1 MSDNRLSWRRCRLA
15 LVLCIGICPLLA
27 TAMEVKFRLV
37 RADAPDQLVT
47 TACTKIDVQAEL
59 DKAKADEENAAGR
72 PQHNGGKPV
81 VADAQ
86 VKPKA
91 EFDHYTNYMK
101 GIVIDGKHPYQRMYN
116 GSFLGRSDE
125 IALSLADGEHTID
138 PGAHKFTILGGKVT
152 TSDPSLRWTGAT
164 LDILVYPVSIIAV
177 DGSSVR
183 DMPAELRR
191 LPVALRILSGSDELV
206 PKENYLSPTATF
218 KHLTLYMLTNTV
230 GLGYRLV
237 PSERHFHLT
246 EKGVVILDAE
256 GKAST
261 DGGIPVENQFTITI
275 PKVAVPVVVRG
286 AKIHVTIGGSS
297 GQLSFD
303 SDPGEK
309 KDTSKIFYAI
319 GTIEG
324 SEITAGSRVQVVDK
338 FHGDLGAYPRR
349 KVLIDARAAESH
361 EPRIL
366 QVALPAYA
374 TDCGKPLRVRIQMVD
389 SYDASTIP
397 SPEVGAF
404 IWTPPVL
411 QDDGWL
417 RASPSGIVNPAEWRA
432 LKIQST
438 TEPDTY
444 DVIMPA
450 VHSSVYWLRFAV
462 DKRGYCSPNSALS
475 ADFTQGI
482 VDTSALANLSVF
494 CPTGRHAFF
503 NGADL
508 PISAVIK
515 APKAIPASHLR
526 LVIKQGESEYALADQ
541 DIPALEAG
549 CNPFH
554 FVVDGSATGALA
566 PGDYALSATLGSI
579 HSNNWSV
586 TIAKPRQHV
595 DFPIYG
601 TGRFSRYNVDDG
613 SSYVNVPP
621 SIAAANEARKI
632 FARNAA
638 VLGQQVDTVLL
649 DWYGFNPLSNYQG
662 RDSSSEI
669 AEVEKVLRHAI
680 ALPSHEVYYYQNHFE
695 AVHDALMKEG
705 IGEIN
710 GVKCNLAMISLMHSV
725 EKDVH
730 SEMRKF
736 QLISQI
742 GRKFENFDG
751 LSLVYPNTDPLGNSE
766 VVDAGRHARM
776 EAQNKNFKTKYGYDP
791 PTMVGATAY
800 ISTKLKGGAI
810 APELVE
816 ASKKWEAWMFECNSL
831 MGDFYAIARK
841 AVDPIIPGLKL
852 VNEGPGWGF
861 TANATY
867 PVTANAH
874 QSPLM
879 VWTGFSDY
887 AYNLILEPF
896 LRPKYLQMTG
906 TEIWGTLFG
915 YTGMRYNI
923 KKHVIEHLAAGVH
936 GFGYAGNSPLA
947 IANSYDSKFLPEEY
961 KEIREFLHTYGPM
974 FRKAN
979 PRAEIGVFFPFH
991 QTMYEIMAIE
1001 NEKWKMNV
1009 GTSGA
1014 YTCMTQLALLG
1025 YDFEV
1030 VSEEM
1035 IDKGE
1040 LDRFKV
1046 IIVPALHHVTAKH
1059 NDALE
1064 KFAAQG
1070 KTILLGSL
1078 STWIPKGARKIDDDF
1093 EELGDVNTR
1102 SRDPF
1107 DVDHAWWFGQ
1117 MRKKIP
1123 VLRDALQPI
1132 FLPFAKPE
1140 TDHLLIQSTRAGE
1153 GRYTFIWNMLYP
1165 SFMGTPRLTGNPEYS
1180 AYRGEANEQTT
1191 MPLKESVSFP
1201 AGSATYDLLSR
1212 TLVDNSQP
1220 KDGRVSVVCDLS
1232 FTSFR
1237 IFVTLPQEISSI
1249 RLEAAGSAV
1258 LGTQFPIKVTPL
1270 DKNGN
1275 AINAA
1280 IPLRIT
1286 ISDAAGKTVDEFYAS
1301 SMMSYEKVCS
1311 AALGFAVGKW
1321 KISVED
1327 LLIGHRVETSIA
1339 IDKAQ
1344 ALPFASAVRSVPVVD
1359 VQRPDL
1365 VHDFIE
1371 SRRKDGESIWI
1382 LLSESQNGKRPIAEE
1397 AVKQL
1402 ASIGIKAEIKSIGNP
1417 DIYSKDERIHLWQ
1430 RWSEMSP
1437 AQYIEHHVLLLGGE
1451 AENALIEELQESQL
1465 LSRALTGSYPGP
1477 GRGVLTVICSP
1488 FAFNRD
1494 VLCIFGPDA
1503 IGIRAALDTLVKA
1516 AVPAGKKPD
1525 PVPVALV
1532 AGKDPGSVKAE
1543 AHAAKMDGA
1552 TVQCISAS
1560 SDGERIA
1567 YGTLG
1572 YAKNVFVFDGAGK
1585 ALFEDKIGHINTLGM
1600 QLFPDGQRMAVS
1612 SDGFLY
1618 MREANGDLKWRI
1630 NFQRG
1635 YDVKDWIDPGGRYI
1649 VLSAGNAMQVCDLDL
1664 KPLWKFDEWDKC
1676 ENTQEILFG
1685 RAAHF
1690 LAAIDDG
1697 RTIVYRLT
1705 GKAPG
1710 IAGVNGDDIVFCDA
1724 LTGKVQKQLPV
1735 NLPDIYAFA
1744 GASGLRTELKSFD
1757 VLKNGSCFL
1766 LIVEAGRLGPFWIL
1780 LDGNLKP
1787 ILTRR
1792 FEMPTYIGGS
1802 ALMSEYALLD
1812 DKRLVFAVGDALCIS
1827 NPAWTN
1833 CDSLITG
1840 EMMLS
1845 VVVNEKKQ
1853 QIIISNSSG
1862 HVTAYG
1868 YNLKKAWDTD
1878 LGSGAHLHLMAD
1890 GRIAAGTMRGEAAL
1904 LDADGHL
1911 LWSRSLNRFA
1921 PPEEVERRW
1930 AQLESIPSTQQI
1942 AGVDW
1947 WERLEQNIEIGKE
1960 VVSLNGVAT
1969 RAKPLTATFK
1979 GAPFGTY
1986 LVEWHYGHAKAAA
1999 SLSLDFIET
2008 EKAVDGKPSVE
2019 VSRLARS
2026 AQAQEKEFVE
2036 RAVLRLGD
2044 RPESVRIN
2052 VQANGDQEASSTIVV
2067 RPLVFPSEDIVRM
2080 PALYRDMGS
2089 AAVLANPLA
2098 KIEIFPEPPDQW
2110 TGIWAEPFCLVNGR
2124 MFEKEAGLIGGK
2136 WFIGNNTAQISSN
2149 SAKVPCFI
2157 EITLPKKRFL
2167 SHVVVAEDPGLPRVE
2182 TMTVD
2187 VFIESREMRKGLTA
2201 LEMTQ
2206 AKRGYW
2212 QNAIKRK
2219 GNDSFY
2225 NVFKLPKIV
2234 YTNKI
2239 RVYVLAGYSSVDEIE
2254 IYESI
2259 PEEFRRPATKEK
2271 EGADAEKHK

>member
-1 MSDNRLSWRRCRLA
+1 MSNNRLSWGRWHFA
-15 LVLCIGICPLLA
+15 LTLCLGLCPLLS

-37 RADAPDQLVT
+37 RADVPDQLVT

-72 PQHNGGKPV
+72 PQHNGGKLV

-125 IALSLADGEHTID
+125 ITLSLADGEHTID
-138 PGAHKFTILGGKVT
+138 PGAHKFAILGGKIT
-152 TSDPSLRWTGAT
+152 TNDPSLRWTGTT

-275 PKVAVPVVVRG
+275 PKVAVPVIVRG
-286 AKIHVTIGGSS
+286 AKIHVAIGGSS
-297 GQLSFD
+297 GQLLFD

-319 GTIEG
+319 GTLEG

-397 SPEVGAF
+397 SPEIGAF
-404 IWTPPVL
+404 IWNPPVL

-450 VHSSVYWLRFAV
+450 VPSSVYWLRFAV

-526 LVIKQGESEYALADQ
+526 LIIKQGESEYALADQ
-541 DIPALEAG
+541 AIPALEAG

-566 PGDYALSATLGSI
+566 PGDYVLSATLGSI

-595 DFPIYG
+595 EFPIYG

-725 EKDVH
+725 ENDVH

-800 ISTKLKGGAI
+800 ISTKLKGEVI
-810 APELVE
+810 SPELVE

-961 KEIREFLHTYGPM
+961 REIREFLHTYGPM

-1001 NEKWKMNV
+1001 NDKWKMNV

-1035 IDKGE
+1035 IDKKE

-1046 IIVPALHHVTAKH
+1046 LVVPALHHVTTKH
-1059 NDALE
+1059 NEALE

-1191 MPLKESVSFP
+1191 MPLMESVSLP

-1220 KDGRVSVVCDLS
+1220 KDGRVTVVCDLS

-1249 RLEAAGSAV
+1249 RLEAVGSAV

-1275 AINAA
+1275 SINAA

-1286 ISDAAGKTVDEFYAS
+1286 ISDAAGKTVEEFYAS

-1327 LLIGHRVETSIA
+1327 LLIGHRVETSIT

-1344 ALPFASAVRSVPVVD
+1344 ALPFASAVRSVPIVD

-1430 RWSEMSP
+1430 GWSEMSP

-1477 GRGVLTVICSP
+1477 GRGVLTVIRSP

-1516 AVPAGKKPD
+1516 AAPAGKKPD

-1532 AGKDPGSVKAE
+1532 AGKDPGSVKTE
-1543 AHAAKMDGA
+1543 VRAAKMDGA
-1552 TVQCISAS
+1552 PVQCISAS

-1585 ALFEDKIGHINTLGM
+1585 AIFEDKIGHINTLGM
-1600 QLFPDGQRMAVS
+1600 QIFPDGQRMAVS

-1635 YDVKDWIDPGGRYI
+1635 YDVKDWIDPGGRYV

-1710 IAGVNGDDIVFCDA
+1710 IAGVNGDDVIFCDA

-1735 NLPDIYAFA
+1735 NLSDIYAFA
-1744 GASGLRTELKSFD
+1744 GVPAYKTELKSFD

-1780 LDGNLKP
+1780 LDGNLKA

-1827 NPAWTN
+1827 NTAWTS

-1853 QIIISNSSG
+1853 LIIISNGSG

-1868 YNLKKAWDTD
+1868 YNLNKAWDTD
-1878 LGSGAHLHLMAD
+1878 LGSGAHLRLMAD

-1930 AQLESIPSTQQI
+1930 AQLESVPSTQEI
-1942 AGVDW
+1942 SEVDW
-1947 WERLEQNIEIGKE
+1947 WKRLEQNIEIGKGA
-1960 VVSLNGVAT
+1960 VSLNGIAT

-2008 EKAVDGKPSVE
+2008 EKAVDGKPAVE

-2219 GNDSFY
+2219 GNNSFY

-2271 EGADAEKHK
+2271 EGADAEKRK